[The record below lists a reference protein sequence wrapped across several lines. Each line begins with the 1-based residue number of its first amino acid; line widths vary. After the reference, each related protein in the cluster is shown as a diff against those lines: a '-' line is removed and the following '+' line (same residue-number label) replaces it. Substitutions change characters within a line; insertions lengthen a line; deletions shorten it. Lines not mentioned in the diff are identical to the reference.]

1 MSSVV
6 YQTFYPYNKFD
17 DIQTISNLNKWML
30 SKEVLAQLFPK
41 EREPVP
47 EITVSENRSSQNVGS
62 PHIFSSNVNEN
73 EPVVPKNCLNI
84 APPVQVIVPSRSS
97 HFILPDK
104 MDTLFWCLYISH
116 YGEEKY
122 LAIGNKYGNAE
133 IAEKQKI
140 MEVLKSNKNAL
151 KNLHR
156 KITIGLYQEIM
167 SDLMTNA
174 KTSLLSLVAFSVYYK
189 KNIILLNTINKTFL
203 EYRYD
208 DRSISTNNATD
219 ATDGSGELGPWLIIK
234 YTENKKYG
242 FFAEETEDISQL
254 IREYIYIAAPD
265 KPLRGISTYKMGELM
280 EIAAKIPELAK
291 ISKLS
296 KPDLYGKI
304 WHHLLWT

>member
-17 DIQTISNLNKWML
+17 DIKTISNLNKLML
-30 SKEVLAQLFPK
+30 TKEVLGKLFPN
-41 EREPVP
+41 EYNNP
-47 EITVSENRSSQNVGS
+47 ITM
-62 PHIFSSNVNEN
+62 
-73 EPVVPKNCLNI
+73 NCLNETSVKSYP
-84 APPVQVIVPSRSS
+84 AQRKLSQFIV
-97 HFILPDK
+97 PDK
-104 MDTLFWCLYISH
+104 MDTLFWCIYISY

-140 MEVLKSNKNAL
+140 MEALKSNKNAL
-151 KNLHR
+151 KNLNR

-174 KTSLLSLVAFSVYYK
+174 KTSLLSLVALSVYYK
-189 KNIILLNTINKTFL
+189 KNIILLNSINKTFL

-208 DRSISTNNATD
+208 DSSIANNNTE
-219 ATDGSGELGPWLIIK
+219 SGELGSWLILK

-242 FFAEETEDISQL
+242 FYIEEREYISDIL
-254 IREYIYIAAPD
+254 AEYIYIQWPD
-265 KPLRGISTYKMGELM
+265 KPLKGISTYKIGELC
-280 EIAAKIPELAK
+280 EIASKIPELNK
-291 ISKLS
+291 ETKLR

-304 WHHLLWT
+304 WNHLLWI

>member
-1 MSSVV
+1 MSSVL

-30 SKEVLAQLFPK
+30 SKEVLRSIGMTQNTVKPATTSCLN
-41 EREPVP
+41 EPVP
-47 EITVSENRSSQNVGS
+47 AII
-62 PHIFSSNVNEN
+62 P
-73 EPVVPKNCLNI
+73 EPS
-84 APPVQVIVPSRSS
+84 APSKPAHLIV
-97 HFILPDK
+97 PDK
-104 MDTLFWCLYISH
+104 MDTLFWCMYISH
-116 YGEEKY
+116 YGEQQY

-140 MEVLKSNKNAL
+140 VEFLKSNKNVL
-151 KNLHR
+151 KNLNR

-189 KNIILLNTINKTFL
+189 KNILLLNTINKTFL

-208 DRSISTNNATD
+208 DRSINTST
-219 ATDGSGELGPWLIIK
+219 GYVGGLEELGKWLVIK
-234 YTENKKYG
+234 YMENKKYG
-242 FFAEETEDISQL
+242 FFTEEIDNVSDI

-265 KPLRGISTYKMGELM
+265 KPLKGISTYKIGELV
-280 EIAAKIPELAK
+280 EIATKIPELAN
-291 ISKLS
+291 IPGSESVEGTSKKLAKEPKMS

-304 WHHLLWT
+304 WHNLLWT